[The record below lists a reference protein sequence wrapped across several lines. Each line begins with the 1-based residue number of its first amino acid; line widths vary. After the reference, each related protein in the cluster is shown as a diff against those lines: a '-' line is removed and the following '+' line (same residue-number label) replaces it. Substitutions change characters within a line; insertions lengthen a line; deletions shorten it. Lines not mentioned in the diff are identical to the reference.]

1 MKIFYDN
8 IIFSLQRAG
17 GISLYWSELISASIK
32 KNIDIQ
38 FFGSKNENIFQK
50 RIDLNIKT
58 ESRIS
63 IKILR
68 YMPLLK
74 TLPNGSVFHSSY
86 YRVSFQKNVKN
97 IVTVHDFTYEF
108 FMSGVAKYIH
118 IWQKKIAI
126 SKSSGIIC
134 VSESTK
140 KDLLKFYPNLKNEK
154 IRVIYNGVGDEFLVL
169 SNPASYLTFQFK
181 NLANRKYLLYVGDR
195 SSYKNFK
202 LAVDVLFGL
211 DDFSLVVIGGG
222 KFNKYEKS
230 IIKERRGDVFHFSGL
245 DGNEL
250 NVIYNNACCLLYPS
264 SYEGFGIPIVE
275 AMKSGCPVVSVNV
288 SSIPEVCDNACL
300 LVDNPNLAN
309 LIEKVE
315 SLEDSEIRKSV
326 IKRGIIRAQAFSWS
340 KCFNDTLKF
349 YEEVEN
355 K

>member
-17 GISLYWSELISASIK
+17 GISLYWSELINASIRRK
-32 KNIDIQ
+32 IDIC
-38 FFGSKNENIFQK
+38 FFGSESKNIFQNK
-50 RIDLNIKT
+50 NDINT
-58 ESRIS
+58 EPESRVLL
-63 IKILR
+63 KILR
-68 YMPLLK
+68 YLPLLK
-74 TLPNGSVFHSSY
+74 ILPKNSIFHSSY
-86 YRVSFQKNVKN
+86 YRVSLQRNVKN
-97 IVTVHDFTYEF
+97 IVTVHDFTYEY
-108 FMSGVAKYIH
+108 FMVGMARYVH
-118 IWQKKIAI
+118 VWQKRIAI

-154 IRVIYNGVGDEFLVL
+154 IRVIHNGVGDEFSVL

-181 NLANRKYLLYVGDR
+181 KLANKKYLLYVGDR

-202 LAVDVLFGL
+202 LAIDVLFDL

-230 IIKERRGDVFHFSGL
+230 IIKEKRGDVFHFSGL

-250 NVIYNNACCLLYPS
+250 NVIYNNAFCLLYPS

-288 SSIPEVCDNACL
+288 SSIPEVCKNACL
-300 LVDNPNLAN
+300 LVDNFNLES
-309 LIEKVE
+309 LIEKVK
-315 SLEDSEIRKSV
+315 SLEDPETRRCAIEK
-326 IKRGIIRAQAFSWS
+326 GIIRSQAFSWS
-340 KCFNDTLKF
+340 KCFNETLEF
-349 YEEVEN
+349 YKEVESR
-355 K
+355 

>member
-17 GISLYWSELISASIK
+17 GISLYWSELIGASIK

-38 FFGSKNENIFQK
+38 FFGLKNKNIFQK
-50 RIDLNIKT
+50 RIDFGAKS
-58 ESRIS
+58 ESRIA
-63 IKILR
+63 INILR
-68 YMPLLK
+68 YMPFL
-74 TLPNGSVFHSSY
+74 TILPKGSIFHSSY

-154 IRVIYNGVGDEFLVL
+154 IRVIYNGVGDEFSVL

-181 NLANRKYLLYVGDR
+181 NLANKKYLLYVGDR

-202 LAVDVLFGL
+202 LAIDVLFDL

-250 NVIYNNACCLLYPS
+250 NVIYNNAFCLLYPS

-288 SSIPEVCDNACL
+288 SSIPEVCKNACL
-300 LVDNPNLAN
+300 LVDNLNLES
-309 LIEKVE
+309 LIEKVK
-315 SLEDSEIRKSV
+315 SLEDSKTRRCAIEK
-326 IKRGIIRAQAFSWS
+326 GIIRSQAFSWS
-340 KCFNDTLKF
+340 KCFDETLEF
-349 YEEVEN
+349 YKEVESR
-355 K
+355 